1 MRIAPLCDRR
11 NHNLSKSQV
20 GFINF
25 IVRPSFKPFCGY
37 LGNSLWMDRLE
48 VRITQVKPAVG
59 VVANLQRFTQTNT
72 KNNTKNRAT
81 LCSGETHKWSLRP
94 KSLPSPA
101 IRQHM
106 ACWT

>member
-48 VRITQVKPAVG
+48 VRITQAKPAVG
-59 VVANLQRFTQTNT
+59 VVAHHNPSH
-72 KNNTKNRAT
+72 NNIKHTKNRAT

-106 ACWT
+106 ACLT